1 VSGAPSDELHE
12 VRLLRFP
19 LALWQRTQEHV
30 DELLREFALIAQGE
44 AAHPES
50 VPHRLME
57 LIAELT
63 VAYGGIGAATERER
77 DEAIDRG
84 ESEVDLVYRVPTA
97 VTGAV
102 RQLGDMLDEAD
113 EYCRQ
118 GQHLLTLQAP
128 ADQLAFRRWFL
139 SEFLTQLA
147 GAEPVTW
154 PEYEAAMT
162 G

>member
-1 VSGAPSDELHE
+1 MTDVPSAELHD

-19 LALWQRTQEHV
+19 LLLWQQTQEHV
-30 DELLREFALIAQGE
+30 DELLREFALIAGGE
-44 AAHPES
+44 SEHPES

-57 LIAELT
+57 LIADLT
-63 VAYGGIGAATERER
+63 AAYGGIGAATERER
-77 DEAIDRG
+77 DEALTRG
-84 ESEVDLVYRVPTA
+84 DAEVNLVYHVPVA

-118 GQHLLTLQAP
+118 GAHLLTLQTP
-128 ADQLAFRRWFL
+128 ADQLLFRRWFL

-147 GAEPVTW
+147 GAEPVAW
-154 PEYEAAMT
+154 PEYEAAHT